1 MNFAVSAPAPP
12 PQPAEQGKKGKKRKK
27 IKDPNK
33 PVKPPNTFIMYV
45 QDNGKS
51 YMTENGCTY
60 KEARTLLG
68 KQWETLGADDK
79 KVYTDRYAVAQAK
92 WKVDMESYVPPEGEV
107 AYAAA
112 AAAAAAAVEQSEPS
126 NKNKKKRKKHK
137 KDPGAPTR
145 PKTAYLLYGD
155 VHRPRLK
162 EQFPDY
168 KQSEIMTELGKMW
181 KTVDQITKSGLEQ
194 DALGLKAEYD
204 VAVATYKAS
213 DEAKAWIAK
222 QDAEIAA
229 QEHAAQET
237 AKAAAAVPPSA
248 PGAPAP
254 PAVELAS
261 AAAVAVA
268 AVAMVAAAVPMD
280 AEAAAAAAAGPV
292 SAAAAAATAAV
303 SALEVERVKLLAT
316 LVEANGGPEIYADN
330 KAKQQE
336 LLAQFNKDNSTDA
349 DKDIA
354 WVQTHLARFN
364 DQASG
369 MTA

>member
-1 MNFAVSAPAPP
+1 
-12 PQPAEQGKKGKKRKK
+12 
-27 IKDPNK
+27 
-33 PVKPPNTFIMYV
+33 MYV

-51 YMTENGCTY
+51 YMAEHGCTY

-92 WKVDMESYVPPEGEV
+92 WKVDVESYVPPEGEV

-112 AAAAAAAVEQSEPS
+112 AAAVEQSEPS
-126 NKNKKKRKKHK
+126 NKDKKKRKKHK
-137 KDPGAPTR
+137 KDPSAPTR

-168 KQSEIMTELGKMW
+168 KPSEIVTELGKMW
-181 KTVDQITKSGLEQ
+181 KTVDQITKSGLEEE
-194 DALGLKAEYD
+194 ALGLKAEYD
-204 VAVATYKAS
+204 IAVATYKAS

-237 AKAAAAVPPSA
+237 AKAAAAVPPPA

-254 PAVELAS
+254 PAVELAA

-268 AVAMVAAAVPMD
+268 AVAAVATAVPKALVAAVAAAEQV
-280 AEAAAAAAAGPV
+280 AAAATAAAAAAA
-292 SAAAAAATAAV
+292 
-303 SALEVERVKLLAT
+303 ALEVERVKLLTA
-316 LVEANGGPEIYADN
+316 LVEANGGPEIFAEN
-330 KAKQQE
+330 EARQPE

-349 DKDIA
+349 DKDLA
-354 WVQTHLARFN
+354 WVQTHLANFN
-364 DQASG
+364 DKSSG
-369 MTA
+369 TA